1 MLHLPLRVDKERTLN
16 WLSMVSPKETGAVNQ
31 ELISATKVIQ
41 DFENTKLSDLKN
53 IKTRFSVKGRN
64 AEEQLIIDEAK
75 KNGTWMKAPNGNPT
89 FLTERQWVQ
98 VRTKA
103 LKNLFGDWE
112 KVLRIAK
119 LRKAKDA
126 VITGSEISEGEITK
140 KEALEYGK
148 TLQGEYTNAD
158 TGSKIDLQGG
168 RKNGG
173 VNEVLQHNYKD
184 QEHLKSIAA
193 IPQIIEK
200 YIYIGS
206 EANMDKVKNPNVSD
220 FQHYVCG
227 LKLGEVDY
235 TVHSLIAVDVNG
247 DRYYDHNLTQI
258 EKTKLLDLVSQA
270 VMGEDFGTTPDT
282 KSTILSGYKGKR
294 LISILQ
300 TNSSKIVDDNG
311 GPMVVYHDTNSRIFI
326 NRETGENWDD
336 LDWRARFLYL

>member
-1 MLHLPLRVDKERTLN
+1 
-16 WLSMVSPKETGAVNQ
+16 MVSPKETSAVNQ

-41 DFENTKLSDLKN
+41 DFENPKLSDIKN
-53 IKTRFSVKGRN
+53 IKTRFSIKGRN
-64 AEEQLIIDEAK
+64 AEEQRIIDEAK

-89 FLTERQWVQ
+89 HLTERQWVQ

-103 LKNLFGDWE
+103 FKDWFGDWE

-158 TGSKIDLQGG
+158 TGSKIYLQRG

-200 YIYIGS
+200 SIYIGS
-206 EANMDKVKNPNVSD
+206 EANMDKVKNPNVSE

-227 LKLGEVDY
+227 LKLGGVDY

-300 TNSSKIVDDNG
+300 TNASKIVDENG
-311 GPMVVYHDTNSRIFI
+311 
-326 NRETGENWDD
+326 E
-336 LDWRARFLYL
+336 ARCFTFSSDSTLTYICSKTSIA

>member
-16 WLSMVSPKETGAVNQ
+16 WLSMVSPKETSAVNQ

-103 LKNLFGDWE
+103 LKDLFGDWE

-158 TGSKIDLQGG
+158 TGSKIELQRG

-200 YIYIGS
+200 SIYIGS
-206 EANMDKVKNPNVSD
+206 EANMDQIKNPNV
-220 FQHYVCG
+220 
-227 LKLGEVDY
+227 
-235 TVHSLIAVDVNG
+235 
-247 DRYYDHNLTQI
+247 
-258 EKTKLLDLVSQA
+258 
-270 VMGEDFGTTPDT
+270 
-282 KSTILSGYKGKR
+282 
-294 LISILQ
+294 
-300 TNSSKIVDDNG
+300 
-311 GPMVVYHDTNSRIFI
+311 RIFS
-326 NRETGENWDD
+326 TMFV
-336 LDWRARFLYL
+336 A

>member
-1 MLHLPLRVDKERTLN
+1 MDENSQWQSYPFN
-16 WLSMVSPKETGAVNQ
+16 KETV
-31 ELISATKVIQ
+31 
-41 DFENTKLSDLKN
+41 
-53 IKTRFSVKGRN
+53 
-64 AEEQLIIDEAK
+64 
-75 KNGTWMKAPNGNPT
+75 
-89 FLTERQWVQ
+89 VQ
-98 VRTKA
+98 VGTKA
-103 LKNLFGDWE
+103 FKDWFVDWE

-126 VITGSEISEGEITK
+126 VITGSEISEGEIIK

-158 TGSKIDLQGG
+158 TGSKIYLQRG

-200 YIYIGS
+200 SIYIGS
-206 EANMDKVKNPNVSD
+206 EANMDKVKNPNVSE

-247 DRYYDHNLTQI
+247 GRYYDHNLTQI

-282 KSTILSGYKGKR
+282 KSTTACKNHSV
-294 LISILQ
+294 S
-300 TNSSKIVDDNG
+300 
-311 GPMVVYHDTNSRIFI
+311 
-326 NRETGENWDD
+326 
-336 LDWRARFLYL
+336 

>member
-1 MLHLPLRVDKERTLN
+1 M
-16 WLSMVSPKETGAVNQ
+16 
-31 ELISATKVIQ
+31 
-41 DFENTKLSDLKN
+41 
-53 IKTRFSVKGRN
+53 
-64 AEEQLIIDEAK
+64 
-75 KNGTWMKAPNGNPT
+75 
-89 FLTERQWVQ
+89 TERQWVQ

-103 LKNLFGDWE
+103 LKDLFGDWE
-112 KVLRIAK
+112 KV

-206 EANMDKVKNPNVSD
+206 EANMIRSR
-220 FQHYVCG
+220 
-227 LKLGEVDY
+227 
-235 TVHSLIAVDVNG
+235 T
-247 DRYYDHNLTQI
+247 LTC
-258 EKTKLLDLVSQA
+258 
-270 VMGEDFGTTPDT
+270 
-282 KSTILSGYKGKR
+282 
-294 LISILQ
+294 
-300 TNSSKIVDDNG
+300 
-311 GPMVVYHDTNSRIFI
+311 RIFS
-326 NRETGENWDD
+326 TMFV
-336 LDWRARFLYL
+336 A